1 MGVNQKFSPVG
12 VNQKFSPVGA
22 NQKFYSVGANQPK
35 AIRDTPIAISQI
47 SWLNSSHKVQVKL
60 LKCLYG
66 VAV

>member
-1 MGVNQKFSPVG
+1 MRNESGFSPVG
-12 VNQKFSPVGA
+12 VNQKFYPVGVNQKFYPVGA
-22 NQKFYSVGANQPK
+22 NQPE
-35 AIRDTPIAISQI
+35 AIRDNPIAISLA